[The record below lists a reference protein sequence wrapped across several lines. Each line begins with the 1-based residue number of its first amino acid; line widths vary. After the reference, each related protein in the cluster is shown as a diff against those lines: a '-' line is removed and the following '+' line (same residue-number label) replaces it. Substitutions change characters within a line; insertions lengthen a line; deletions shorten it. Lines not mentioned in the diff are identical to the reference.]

1 MGSTRD
7 KVKRRV
13 RKTVKW
19 GGLVLTVLLVVV
31 WIGSGW
37 WQMYLSGGEGSE
49 LTVAA
54 GKLIVYG
61 PFYRLPSLT
70 RGHVWFDTVPFVL
83 QWWFD
88 WGTNDDRWPFSIPIW
103 HFAIPLWFPFLLSL
117 LATAAAWRADAKYLR
132 RVREGAC
139 PACGY
144 DRAGLAAGSL
154 CPECGMQPE
163 AR

>member
-1 MGSTRD
+1 MAG
-7 KVKRRV
+7 
-13 RKTVKW
+13 
-19 GGLVLTVLLVVV
+19 LTVLLVVV

-37 WQMYLSGGEGSE
+37 WFGEVVTPNAKLLSVLGGRITLEPAPWASP
-49 LTVAA
+49 TA
-54 GKLIVYG
+54 G
-61 PFYRLPSLT
+61 
-70 RGHVWFDTVPFVL
+70 
-83 QWWFD
+83 
-88 WGTNDDRWPFSIPIW
+88 FS
-103 HFAIPLWFPFLLSL
+103 HFAIARNRVGFQLGFEWDVTNYGWSFFVPLWFPALLSL

-154 CPECGMQPE
+154 CPECGKQPE